1 MSPVGG
7 HGHDGNAEVDPQH
20 VDDAET
26 QEREAGHDVATL
38 QRLGRKAAA
47 EKVQNS
53 SEKQKMVDGP
63 AWSIGVNG
71 LKLLPS

>member
-1 MSPVGG
+1 MKSIVGFVSPVCG

-38 QRLGRKAAA
+38 QRLSWKAAA

-53 SEKQKMVDGP
+53 SEKQK
-63 AWSIGVNG
+63 S
-71 LKLLPS
+71 LKPKF